1 MHGIVDARG
10 EDGETEVGRKQERGR
25 KKEKEKRKTILQ
37 ETPDYSSHVPPA
49 PAVPNTQA
57 TDSHTHSPHV
67 RIHEPQPREQGS
79 CASGLCLLSAAGGE
93 RRRLGRGDLGGRGA
107 WVGSSGYRGIRL
119 V

>member
-10 EDGETEVGRKQERGR
+10 EDGETEVGRKQQQE
-25 KKEKEKRKTILQ
+25 KEKKRKRKTISQ

-57 TDSHTHSPHV
+57 TDSHTHSPHA
-67 RIHEPQPREQGS
+67 RIHEPQPRERGS
-79 CASGLCLLSAAGGE
+79 CASGLCLLSAAGGG
-93 RRRLGRGDLGGRGA
+93 RRRLGRGGLGGRGA
-107 WVGSSGYRGIRL
+107 WVGSSGYREIRL